1 MEGDVVFAHGES
13 IEMFEAFCEF
23 VSVSVAGD
31 ETECFFI
38 VDAFVERES

>member
-1 MEGDVVFAHGES
+1 MKGDVVFAHGES
-13 IEMFEAFCEF
+13 IEMFETFCKL